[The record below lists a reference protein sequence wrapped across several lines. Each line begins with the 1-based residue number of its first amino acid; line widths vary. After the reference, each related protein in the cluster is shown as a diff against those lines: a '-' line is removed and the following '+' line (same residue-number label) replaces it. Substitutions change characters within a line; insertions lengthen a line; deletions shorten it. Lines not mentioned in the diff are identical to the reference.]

1 MAKSI
6 YRDEYAV
13 FLRVLRECRVAAGI
27 TQAQCSEALSRPQS
41 FMSDVER
48 GTRRLDVV
56 QLRDLCG
63 VLKTDLVAFVTKLEK
78 EIAPPANHVPRRK
91 RAPKRD

>member
-6 YRDEYAV
+6 YRDEYSA
-13 FLRVLRECRVAAGI
+13 FLRLLRECRIAAGL
-27 TQAQCSEALSRPQS
+27 TQADCSAALSRPQS

-48 GTRRLDVV
+48 GVRRLDVV

-63 VLKTDLVAFVTKLEK
+63 VLKTNLVTFVTRLEK
-78 EIAPPANHVPRRK
+78 EIAVQASDAPRRR
-91 RAPKRD
+91 RAPKR